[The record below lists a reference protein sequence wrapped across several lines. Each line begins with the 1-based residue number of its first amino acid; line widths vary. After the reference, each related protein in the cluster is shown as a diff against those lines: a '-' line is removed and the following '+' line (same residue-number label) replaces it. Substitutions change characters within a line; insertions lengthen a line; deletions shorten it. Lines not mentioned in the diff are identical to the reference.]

1 MFLLFALLS
10 ELGRLHARLDSE
22 GILLHVTVPWK
33 IRSNESENSEKQ
45 VIYIITIDEKPYTL
59 HLRKHSFLSH
69 NFLVYAY
76 NETGFLHSESSY
88 FKMHCH
94 YQGYVADIPNS
105 LATLSICSGLRG
117 FLQFGNITF
126 GIEPLESS
134 ASFEHII
141 YQVKNDD
148 PDIPLLAE
156 NYSNSWQKNQPYK
169 DNLSSQEPTLSEL
182 LPQYLEIHITV
193 EKGLYDYMGSEMMAV
208 TQKIIQIIGL
218 VNTMFTQFKLTVML
232 SSLEL
237 WSDKNKIST
246 NGDADDLLQR
256 FFIWKRDY
264 LILRPHDI
272 AFLLIYRKHPTYFG
286 ATFPGTICNNS
297 YEVDIAMLL
306 GTTVLLSVSYSDAIT
321 LEGFSVIIA
330 QLLGLKMGLTFD
342 DINTCSC
349 PRATCIMDR
358 KAVGS
363 SGIKFFSN
371 CSMHDYRYFVSKFE
385 TKCLQNFPNL
395 QPLYQNQSVCGNGI
409 LEPNEEC
416 DCGSQEECQFKKC
429 CDFNTC
435 KLKGSAKCGSG
446 PCCTSNC
453 EISVAG
459 TPCRKIIDQ
468 ECDFTEYCNGT
479 SSNCVPDTYASNGML
494 CRLGTAYC
502 YNGRCQT
509 TDNQCAQIFG
519 EGAQGAPFACFKEIN
534 SLHDKFGNCGF
545 KNSQPLPCDQKD
557 VLCGK
562 LACVWPHKN
571 TYKNDVR
578 SAVYSYI
585 QGHACISMTTGLS
598 VRSDGRDY
606 AYVADGTVCGAQM
619 YCINKTCRKVHLMG
633 YNCNAIAKCRGN
645 GICNNLGNCHCFPGY
660 RPPYCEF
667 QIGSPGGSIDDG
679 NVKKSDIIF
688 IKEDYNAQQNNWL
701 ILSFYIVLPFIIIF
715 TIMIIKRNEMRKSCK
730 RENAEYEGER
740 ERGRDTGKEKSKCQ
754 AGNLTWNS
762 ILGPGSPWT
771 PGCRLHQ
778 TAVPPGLPENL
789 QCLDVVLKLSLIPGT
804 SKCLSLVVSN
814 TVKKVS
820 SEFL

>member
-218 VNTMFTQFKLTVML
+218 VNT
-232 SSLEL
+232 
-237 WSDKNKIST
+237 
-246 NGDADDLLQR
+246 
-256 FFIWKRDY
+256 
-264 LILRPHDI
+264 
-272 AFLLIYRKHPTYFG
+272 
-286 ATFPGTICNNS
+286 
-297 YEVDIAMLL
+297 
-306 GTTVLLSVSYSDAIT
+306 YSDAIT

-330 QLLGLKMGLTFD
+330 QLLGLKMGLTYD

>member
-619 YCINKTCRKVHLMG
+619 
-633 YNCNAIAKCRGN
+633 
-645 GICNNLGNCHCFPGY
+645 ICNNLGNCHCFPGY

>member
-218 VNTMFTQFKLTVML
+218 VNT
-232 SSLEL
+232 
-237 WSDKNKIST
+237 
-246 NGDADDLLQR
+246 
-256 FFIWKRDY
+256 
-264 LILRPHDI
+264 
-272 AFLLIYRKHPTYFG
+272 
-286 ATFPGTICNNS
+286 
-297 YEVDIAMLL
+297 
-306 GTTVLLSVSYSDAIT
+306 YSDAIT

>member
-169 DNLSSQEPTLSEL
+169 DNLSSQ
-182 LPQYLEIHITV
+182 
-193 EKGLYDYMGSEMMAV
+193 
-208 TQKIIQIIGL
+208 
-218 VNTMFTQFKLTVML
+218 
-232 SSLEL
+232 
-237 WSDKNKIST
+237 
-246 NGDADDLLQR
+246 
-256 FFIWKRDY
+256 
-264 LILRPHDI
+264 
-272 AFLLIYRKHPTYFG
+272 
-286 ATFPGTICNNS
+286 
-297 YEVDIAMLL
+297 
-306 GTTVLLSVSYSDAIT
+306 YSDAIT

>member
-33 IRSNESENSEKQ
+33 IRSNKSENSEKQ

-193 EKGLYDYMGSEMMAV
+193 EKGL
-208 TQKIIQIIGL
+208 
-218 VNTMFTQFKLTVML
+218 
-232 SSLEL
+232 
-237 WSDKNKIST
+237 
-246 NGDADDLLQR
+246 
-256 FFIWKRDY
+256 
-264 LILRPHDI
+264 
-272 AFLLIYRKHPTYFG
+272 
-286 ATFPGTICNNS
+286 
-297 YEVDIAMLL
+297 
-306 GTTVLLSVSYSDAIT
+306 YSDAIT

-619 YCINKTCRKVHLMG
+619 TERQRHRQRKKQSPCREPDVGLNPRTQGSCPEPKAEAQPLSHPGIPIHSFIDEHLGCVFLLLSCYCINKTCRKVHLMG

>member
-193 EKGLYDYMGSEMMAV
+193 EKGL
-208 TQKIIQIIGL
+208 
-218 VNTMFTQFKLTVML
+218 
-232 SSLEL
+232 
-237 WSDKNKIST
+237 
-246 NGDADDLLQR
+246 
-256 FFIWKRDY
+256 
-264 LILRPHDI
+264 
-272 AFLLIYRKHPTYFG
+272 
-286 ATFPGTICNNS
+286 
-297 YEVDIAMLL
+297 
-306 GTTVLLSVSYSDAIT
+306 YSDAIT

>member
-169 DNLSSQEPTLSEL
+169 DNLSSQ
-182 LPQYLEIHITV
+182 
-193 EKGLYDYMGSEMMAV
+193 YDYMGSEMMAV

-218 VNTMFTQFKLTVML
+218 VNT
-232 SSLEL
+232 
-237 WSDKNKIST
+237 
-246 NGDADDLLQR
+246 
-256 FFIWKRDY
+256 
-264 LILRPHDI
+264 
-272 AFLLIYRKHPTYFG
+272 
-286 ATFPGTICNNS
+286 
-297 YEVDIAMLL
+297 
-306 GTTVLLSVSYSDAIT
+306 YSDAIT

-330 QLLGLKMGLTFD
+330 QLLGLKMGLTYD

>member
-193 EKGLYDYMGSEMMAV
+193 EKGLY
-208 TQKIIQIIGL
+208 
-218 VNTMFTQFKLTVML
+218 
-232 SSLEL
+232 
-237 WSDKNKIST
+237 
-246 NGDADDLLQR
+246 
-256 FFIWKRDY
+256 
-264 LILRPHDI
+264 
-272 AFLLIYRKHPTYFG
+272 
-286 ATFPGTICNNS
+286 
-297 YEVDIAMLL
+297 
-306 GTTVLLSVSYSDAIT
+306 SDAIT

-330 QLLGLKMGLTFD
+330 QLLGLKMGLTYD